1 MQRTF
6 HFNHALRTALSPGL
20 VQRVSHIGQKRHF
33 AEGAW
38 IQQQGD
44 EGKGLWLILSGR
56 VAICRHGVEGEQTIF
71 AVLGAGDLLGELA
84 YFAGVERQVDA
95 IAQEQSVLVWIGD
108 AASRRLLSSEPDF
121 ATSLLASL
129 ANQLR
134 TALDRIDIA
143 RHGKAE
149 TRLAAALLD
158 MAGESVEG
166 LSGERDGRV
175 VCTQQE
181 LSDFIGVSRVRTG
194 ALLARFEQQGMIVRG
209 YGWIGISD
217 AEALHRLLPV

>member
-44 EGKGLWLILSGR
+44 EGNGFWLILSGR
-56 VAICRHGVEGEQTIF
+56 VAVCRHGAEGEQTIF

-149 TRLAAALLD
+149 TRLAAALID
-158 MAGESVEG
+158 MA
-166 LSGERDGRV
+166 GERDGRV

-217 AEALHRLLPV
+217 AKALHLLLPA